1 MFSNGDKYIL
11 GKYTSD
17 TTDPGALLLETY
29 KKLQEV
35 KQIKYSYE
43 IPVYLTDDEY
53 DEIEV
58 GDTNY
63 IVNDKF
69 NPPIQLEGRISEL
82 ELTDSEN
89 KITLANFK
97 NVKSNIKSL
106 KKEDIINETIDIIKK
121 TGKLTASDILAIRQY
136 LQQLGIDKKTI
147 DELIKKYTDKV
158 VPDPIKPGDDTS
170 KISEDT
176 EDYRA
181 INIKKIDNGL
191 WIGDSRIRDCITY
204 KCGEIKVKHLL
215 HNLNPIKK
223 KIVVKLQN
231 NTRRQ

>member
-1 MFSNGDKYIL
+1 M
-11 GKYTSD
+11 
-17 TTDPGALLLETY
+17 
-29 KKLQEV
+29 QEV

-121 TGKLTASDILAIRQY
+121 TGKLTTSDILAIRQY
-136 LQQLGIDKKTI
+136 LQQLGVDKKNI
-147 DELIKKYTDKV
+147 DSLIKKYTDKV
-158 VPDPIKPGDDTS
+158 VPDPVKPGDDTS

-191 WIGDSRIRDCITY
+191 WIGDSRIHDCIKY
-204 KCGEIKVKHLL
+204 KCGEIKG
-215 HNLNPIKK
+215 
-223 KIVVKLQN
+223 
-231 NTRRQ
+231 